1 MEKGP
6 ISFCW
11 PGFFCF
17 SEGALCIHAYT
28 EAAGHGL
35 PLGRFAASNSV
46 HSHGRQ
52 EPAFGVFPSVVGR
65 ITGVIRRC
73 RVGHALAK
81 RCVQPVAAPECK
93 RKLFCPA
100 GAPREE
106 LVGSAVTHST

>member
-11 PGFFCF
+11 PGFSCF

-52 EPAFGVFPSVVGR
+52 ELFPSVVGR
-65 ITGVIRRC
+65 ITG
-73 RVGHALAK
+73 
-81 RCVQPVAAPECK
+81 ECK

>member
-6 ISFCW
+6 ISFCRS
-11 PGFFCF
+11 GFSCF

-52 EPAFGVFPSVVGR
+52 ELFPSVVGR

-81 RCVQPVAAPECK
+81 RCVQPVAALECK

>member
-11 PGFFCF
+11 PGFSCF

-52 EPAFGVFPSVVGR
+52 ELFPSVVGR

-73 RVGHALAK
+73 RVGHAL
-81 RCVQPVAAPECK
+81 APECK